1 MHPRQAFDTPLFP
14 EDLATLQ
21 RVFDRLCDDF
31 QWPRES
37 AQSRRL
43 ARMLIDAYQAGNRDE
58 RLLLFAARAF
68 VGHPP
73 KQKSPA

>member
-1 MHPRQAFDTPLFP
+1 MRPGQASETPLFP

-43 ARMLIDAYQAGNRDE
+43 ARMLIHAYQAGNRNE
-58 RLLLFAARAF
+58 QLLLFAARAF
-68 VGHPP
+68 VGHSP